1 MPLQNRVTPFGEL
14 VAIPERG
21 LVMGNRGVLHDDVRR
36 IVRDWQLRRWIICLT
51 EFRGRYRSVMQPR
64 RYTELF
70 FLDEATALAAGHRPC
85 AECRNADYRKFVELW
100 TAANA
105 FASEAGADTR
115 VRADAIDLQLHEE
128 RLVRSH
134 VARNVKRVYRAE
146 LHDLPDGAFVRV
158 DERAWLVL
166 GNELLLWS
174 PQGYGERRKRTTQGN
189 VDVLTPPSTFAVL
202 AAGYIAGLHPS
213 AG

>member
-1 MPLQNRVTPFGEL
+1 
-14 VAIPERG
+14 
-21 LVMGNRGVLHDDVRR
+21 VLHDDARK
-36 IVRDWQLRRWIICLT
+36 IIRDWQLRRWIVCLT
-51 EFRGRYRSVMQPR
+51 EFRGRKRSVMQPR

-70 FLDEATALAAGHRPC
+70 FLDEATAFAAGHRPC
-85 AECRNADYRKFVELW
+85 AECRNADYRKFAELW
-100 TAANA
+100 
-105 FASEAGADTR
+105 ASTNGVASAGGNSTR
-115 VRADAIDLQLHEE
+115 VSAEQIDRQLHDERLAGDRRRNAKRTYRADA
-128 RLVRSH
+128 R
-134 VARNVKRVYRAE
+134 
-146 LHDLPDGAFVRV
+146 DLPDGAFVRV

>member
-1 MPLQNRVTPFGEL
+1 
-14 VAIPERG
+14 
-21 LVMGNRGVLHDDVRR
+21 
-36 IVRDWQLRRWIICLT
+36 
-51 EFRGRYRSVMQPR
+51 
-64 RYTELF
+64 
-70 FLDEATALAAGHRPC
+70 
-85 AECRNADYRKFVELW
+85 
-100 TAANA
+100 
-105 FASEAGADTR
+105 
-115 VRADAIDLQLHEE
+115 
-128 RLVRSH
+128 
-134 VARNVKRVYRAE
+134 
-146 LHDLPDGAFVRV
+146 V